1 MIPEDSTKEELLLY
15 IDDLQDLV
23 FRLEQ
28 ENRDLKDEIDDMMA
42 EIRASYSWSDFEDR
56 GL

>member
-28 ENRDLKDEIDDMMA
+28 ENRDLKDEINDMMQ
-42 EIRASYSWSDFEDR
+42 EIRTGYSRSDFEGR